1 MARNEVKLKVVLT
14 DDGTLKLV
22 TDKAKKAKK
31 ATDDLTGSTENLNR
45 ARNRY
50 NKAEKGV
57 AGLGANTTKNFSKMN
72 QTLGSGSSGLVAAY
86 ATLAAN
92 AFAAT
97 AALNALSRAAAFE
110 QLANG
115 LALIGS
121 QAGQNLPQVAN
132 QLKDITEG
140 ALSTEQALRATAVAT
155 TSGFSSD
162 QLLKLTKVAKGA
174 SVALGRDLGDALD
187 RLVRGTAKLEPEI
200 LDELGIIVRLDDAT
214 EKYASSV
221 GKVAGDLTTFERQQA
236 FLNATIEQG
245 EKKYGALAERLDTN
259 PYEKLAAAFNDLSKS
274 IITGVNTV
282 LGPFA
287 EFLSQNSFALFG
299 ALTAFTFSITR
310 ALLPSLTSM
319 SVAASEIHTRAAA
332 TAKKAGRVISS
343 QYQRQLAEVTRLARA
358 ARGLNALPAS
368 FQRSLPA
375 LEAGTLKAKELKTLL
390 NNLKKAE
397 QLRGAAIA
405 RAGAQASK
413 AKIDEFNAVKAL
425 RMEVEALTASETK
438 RSVANT
444 SGAAA
449 GGRSRTSRRTSNA
462 ISLIENAGAFEGL
475 GIATRNAGNELRG
488 FNRTARR
495 NVQQL
500 GVLRGSLVSA
510 RLAFVS
516 ATGAAKVF
524 GAALLNA
531 IPVLGQVLFVLSLI
545 GPYLADLIGFGE
557 TDPVTEA
564 TEGFKS
570 FSQVSVE
577 LSRSLALATSEGEKN
592 FATMKAGAGIINQV
606 VSAYEALKQSK
617 IEKAYEGFD
626 EALNDQ
632 VSKIKLIG
640 KQEEELAETREKI
653 AAKEAE
659 ARAKGV
665 DPSQLGFYQYLKDQE
680 ESRLNRLQKTR
691 VELEGLRE
699 SVAKGLG
706 DAAVITQAEGI
717 DLLSKAVANLR
728 AAPDGTENF
737 AGELELFEQALI
749 NIQKPGADAAD
760 IIKELRDTAT
770 GKLAITKAAEDAQ
783 SQMSQFNGEIA
794 KLGKKAPT
802 EFQAAT
808 DYLSGVSKALKT
820 LNNDQEQYKDF
831 MADAANENIV
841 KIIERAG
848 TESLE
853 EVVALLEQNN
863 EKIAQS
869 VIIAK
874 EYEATAKRIGQ
885 AASANTLLTE
895 KQVEFERRAVQARIT
910 GLEATR
916 ENLTISGGEVKNKER
931 IAQIDKELSQLR
943 NDLVDEA
950 EKNFRVEQASIKAA
964 QLRLKL
970 NEKRLQSE
978 ERLFQ
983 MRQRLQKL
991 DLEIARAKAGSGLTP
1006 IDEYKLAKNS
1016 AEEQKTIEDKKFELS
1031 SRRLVL
1037 EFRLLDSQMLLEQKR
1052 MQRLAAEIRAE
1063 GEAQKKQGMVGA
1075 IAYVTANKEA
1085 AELEKGIMSLEAVR
1099 QEAGE
1104 ATVAQLVASYK
1115 ALGLTKEE
1123 IDKRVALLAI
1133 KAEQYRFQ
1141 LRMQQI
1147 EAEAQLTAA
1156 RGAEVTATFFMQY
1169 KVNEELNQLLI
1180 ERQSLADK
1188 GEDTAEKDLQITQK
1202 KTEQLK
1208 LQLDL
1213 IEKQTERSKSIV
1225 STSPVAVAAAQ
1236 TAGSIQQGQA
1246 NIQDALDARKKATE
1260 ARDTFKN
1267 EYALELA
1274 LGVEAATN
1282 KLADLETA
1290 AASAGQGVNE
1300 TYGAAM
1306 RKVGQEVK
1314 GLISQIASDMAALG
1328 PEGQIFAPALESLG
1342 VFTQSLINLG
1352 SQLTE
1357 TLGTIGE
1364 DMSVSF
1370 ENIGASFEAL
1380 DPKEKM
1386 ETMGAVF
1393 AAAAAG
1399 FGAIGALLQAKSQQA
1414 VAGIDKE
1421 IEAEKKRD
1429 GKSKESVAKIKQL
1442 EARKEAIKKKAF
1454 EKDKKMKMAQTVMST
1469 AAAIMQTLAQG
1480 GYFMIPLAVMIGAMG
1495 AAQLAIISSMSY
1507 QGGGAVSTP
1516 SAPSQISMGDRKN
1529 SVDLAKSQSA
1539 RGELGYFR
1547 GESGVGGPEN
1557 FKATGAFSGL
1567 KYRANGG
1574 NTAFMVGERGP
1585 ELFMPERPGTIV
1597 PNDDVS
1603 PAAPTNVSFN
1613 ISTVDA
1619 TGVEDL
1625 LIRQQGNII
1634 GMIREAANSYGQD
1647 FVEEVDTSVFNS
1659 TTGGVSRY

>member
-132 QLKDITEG
+132 QLKDITNG

-259 PYEKLAAAFNDLSKS
+259 PYEKLAAAFNDLAKS
-274 IITGVNTV
+274 ITTGVNTV

-299 ALTAFTFSITR
+299 ALTAFTFSISR

-319 SVAASEIHTRAAA
+319 SSAASEIHTRAAA
-332 TAKKAGRVISS
+332 TAKKAGRVISA
-343 QYQRQLAEVTRLARA
+343 QYQKQHAEVVRLAHA
-358 ARGLNALPAS
+358 AKGLNALPAS

-375 LEAGTLKAKELKTLL
+375 LEKGTLKAKELKALL

-405 RAGAQASK
+405 RAGASASK

-425 RMEVEALTASETK
+425 RMEVEALTASETQ
-438 RSVANT
+438 RTVANA

-475 GIATRNAGNELRG
+475 GIATKNAKNELKG
-488 FNRTARR
+488 FNRTARK

-500 GVLRGSLVSA
+500 GVLRGGLLSA

-531 IPVLGQVLFVLSLI
+531 IPVIGQVLFVLSLI

-557 TDPVTEA
+557 TDPVAEA

-570 FSQVSVE
+570 FSQISVE
-577 LSRSLALATSEGEKN
+577 LSRSLALATSEGERN

-606 VSAYEALKQSK
+606 VSAYEALKQSQ
-617 IEKAYEGFD
+617 IENAYD
-626 EALNDQ
+626 EFNQHLEDQ

-640 KQEEELAETREKI
+640 EQEDELAETREKI
-653 AAKEAE
+653 AAKEKE
-659 ARAKGV
+659 ARARGV

-680 ESRLNRLQKTR
+680 ESRLKRLEKTKG
-691 VELEGLRE
+691 ELQDLREQVSEGLGNAAI
-699 SVAKGLG
+699 VDQAKG
-706 DAAVITQAEGI
+706 IE
-717 DLLSKAVANLR
+717 LLSKAVANLQ
-728 AAPDGTENF
+728 AAPDGVENF
-737 AGELELFEQALI
+737 AGELELFEQALTD
-749 NIQKPGADAAD
+749 IQKPGADAEA
-760 IIKELRDTAT
+760 IIKKLRDTAT

-802 EFQAAT
+802 EFQTAT

-820 LNNDQEQYKDF
+820 LNKDQEQYNDF
-831 MADAANENIV
+831 MEDATNENIV

-853 EVVALLEQNN
+853 EVVIFIRRNN
-863 EKIAQS
+863 KKIAES

-885 AASANTLLTE
+885 ASSANALLTE
-895 KQVEFERRAVQARIT
+895 SQIDFERKAVQARIR

-916 ENLTISGGEVKNKER
+916 ENLVISGGTVKNRER
-931 IAQIDKELSQLR
+931 IAQIDKELGQLQ

-950 EKNFRVEQASIKAA
+950 EKGFRIEQASIKAA
-964 QLRLKL
+964 QRKLKL
-970 NEKRLQSE
+970 DERRLQSE
-978 ERLFQ
+978 QRLFQ
-983 MRQRLQKL
+983 MRQRIQKL
-991 DLEIARAKAGSGLTP
+991 DLEIARAKALSGLTP
-1006 IDEYKLAKNS
+1006 EDEYRLAQNAAK
-1016 AEEQKTIEDKKFELS
+1016 EQKRLEDQKFELS
-1031 SRRLVL
+1031 TRRLNL
-1037 EFRLLDSQMLLEQKR
+1037 EFRLLDSQLLLEQKR
-1052 MQRLAAEIRAE
+1052 MQRLADEMRLE
-1063 GEAQKKQGMVGA
+1063 GDKVA
-1075 IAYVTANKEA
+1075 TART
-1085 AELEKGIMSLEAVR
+1085 GWS
-1099 QEAGE
+1099 
-1104 ATVAQLVASYK
+1104 S
-1115 ALGLTKEE
+1115 
-1123 IDKRVALLAI
+1123 
-1133 KAEQYRFQ
+1133 
-1141 LRMQQI
+1141 
-1147 EAEAQLTAA
+1147 
-1156 RGAEVTATFFMQY
+1156 
-1169 KVNEELNQLLI
+1169 
-1180 ERQSLADK
+1180 
-1188 GEDTAEKDLQITQK
+1188 
-1202 KTEQLK
+1202 
-1208 LQLDL
+1208 
-1213 IEKQTERSKSIV
+1213 
-1225 STSPVAVAAAQ
+1225 ST
-1236 TAGSIQQGQA
+1236 
-1246 NIQDALDARKKATE
+1246 
-1260 ARDTFKN
+1260 
-1267 EYALELA
+1267 
-1274 LGVEAATN
+1274 
-1282 KLADLETA
+1282 
-1290 AASAGQGVNE
+1290 
-1300 TYGAAM
+1300 
-1306 RKVGQEVK
+1306 
-1314 GLISQIASDMAALG
+1314 
-1328 PEGQIFAPALESLG
+1328 
-1342 VFTQSLINLG
+1342 
-1352 SQLTE
+1352 
-1357 TLGTIGE
+1357 
-1364 DMSVSF
+1364 
-1370 ENIGASFEAL
+1370 
-1380 DPKEKM
+1380 
-1386 ETMGAVF
+1386 
-1393 AAAAAG
+1393 
-1399 FGAIGALLQAKSQQA
+1399 
-1414 VAGIDKE
+1414 
-1421 IEAEKKRD
+1421 
-1429 GKSKESVAKIKQL
+1429 
-1442 EARKEAIKKKAF
+1442 
-1454 EKDKKMKMAQTVMST
+1454 
-1469 AAAIMQTLAQG
+1469 
-1480 GYFMIPLAVMIGAMG
+1480 
-1495 AAQLAIISSMSY
+1495 
-1507 QGGGAVSTP
+1507 
-1516 SAPSQISMGDRKN
+1516 
-1529 SVDLAKSQSA
+1529 
-1539 RGELGYFR
+1539 
-1547 GESGVGGPEN
+1547 
-1557 FKATGAFSGL
+1557 
-1567 KYRANGG
+1567 
-1574 NTAFMVGERGP
+1574 
-1585 ELFMPERPGTIV
+1585 
-1597 PNDDVS
+1597 
-1603 PAAPTNVSFN
+1603 
-1613 ISTVDA
+1613 
-1619 TGVEDL
+1619 
-1625 LIRQQGNII
+1625 
-1634 GMIREAANSYGQD
+1634 
-1647 FVEEVDTSVFNS
+1647 
-1659 TTGGVSRY
+1659 